1 MIKAMTTV
9 NWSSILL
16 AAIVAWIFGAVY
28 YGLLGKF
35 WLAAQ
40 GKTMESM
47 KLENAGKSA
56 LANAAPFIL
65 SFVAEILMAW
75 ALYGVLTHMGMFA
88 FRAGMIAGALC
99 WLGFVLTT
107 VAVLFAFSASGQ
119 GFANSYPQRPPAD
132 PAVVAR
138 GKALFGVQ
146 CAFCHGEDAR
156 GGDVGPNLIR

>member
-107 VAVLFAFSASGQ
+107 VAVNNAFSGR
-119 GFANSYPQRPPAD
+119 RPMLTLIDA
-132 PAVVAR
+132 
-138 GKALFGVQ
+138 GHWLGVLVIIG
-146 CAFCHGEDAR
+146 AILGWMGR
-156 GGDVGPNLIR
+156 